1 MHDAKKN
8 IQDMKSLISHGGG
21 SSQWFAQA
29 FLSWFS
35 HDTNHYVDLSG
46 VGSLDNRNFEL
57 LIKMLRL
64 RRDRQLTE
72 SDVESLI
79 DLRELTLKRCDQ

>member
-1 MHDAKKN
+1 MHDVEQT

-46 VGSLDNRNFEL
+46 VGRLDNRNFEL

-72 SDVESLI
+72 SDVGSLI
-79 DLRELTLKRCDQ
+79 DLREITLKRWDQ